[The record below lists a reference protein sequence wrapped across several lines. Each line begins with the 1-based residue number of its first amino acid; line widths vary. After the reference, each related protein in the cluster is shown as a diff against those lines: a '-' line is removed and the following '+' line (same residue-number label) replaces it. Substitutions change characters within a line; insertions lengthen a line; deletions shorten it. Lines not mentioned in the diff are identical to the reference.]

1 MTDTAPTTGAPV
13 SDITVFVWHP
23 EFAGRTPAQ
32 VQESLRE
39 TIASDQRAYALA
51 MEAADGREAEVLAT
65 IVPLERRW
73 GGLSMDWATVSP
85 DDLARVALEAE
96 VIRERTQQ
104 MTPYSALRSDLAK
117 PDDGAATADYPER
130 SIRLTDSTA
139 RMIVLLLVLG
149 LAAIFI
155 LRVLV

>member
-1 MTDTAPTTGAPV
+1 MADTSPTTDAPV
-13 SDITVFVWHP
+13 SEIAVFVWHP
-23 EFAGRTPAQ
+23 EYAGRTPAQ

-51 MEAADGREAEVLAT
+51 IEAADGREAEVLAT

-73 GGLSMDWATVSP
+73 SGLSMDWTTASP
-85 DDLARVALEAE
+85 DDLAQVALEAE
-96 VIRERTQQ
+96 VTRELTQQ
-104 MTPYSALRSDLAK
+104 MTPYSVLRQDFAK
-117 PDDGAATADYPER
+117 PDDGEVGADYPER

-139 RMIVLLLVLG
+139 RLIVLVLVLG

-155 LRVLV
+155 LRLLI